1 MAEKLFAI
9 KDAIDVKITPNSGGG
24 AESPLMTID
33 YLNDC
38 SISKEGETTYAKKK
52 GANAIAFSA
61 PPTGTLTLNS
71 ELATLNWLGMA
82 LGGRVTGEKIEVTSV
97 APSTSYKIEGTFRC
111 TNMDGTETVRNI
123 LFPNAKP
130 QPKCELNFST
140 ENVASFSL
148 VFDLM
153 VDSKGSLM
161 TFDIPSGIGL
171 PESASVS
178 NSKASLGEKK
188 AN

>member
-1 MAEKLFAI
+1 MSEKLFAI
-9 KDAIDVKITPNSGGG
+9 KDAVDVKITPNAGVG
-24 AESPLMTID
+24 AGSPLMTID

-38 SISKEGETTYAKKK
+38 SLSKEGETTYAKKK

-61 PPTGTLTLNS
+61 PPTGTFTMNS
-71 ELATLNWLGMA
+71 ELATLKWLGLA
-82 LGGRVTGEKIEVTSV
+82 LGGSVAGEKIEVTSV
-97 APSTSYKIEGTFRC
+97 APATSYKIEGTFRC
-111 TNMDGTETVRNI
+111 TNDDGTETIRTI

-153 VDSKGSLM
+153 VDSTGKLM
-161 TFDIPSGIGL
+161 TFDVPQLEMGL
-171 PESASVS
+171 SER
-178 NSKASLGEKK
+178 KEKPVK
-188 AN
+188 